1 MRRFLFLLSL
11 CSAFV
16 GCQRGNTPELPAE
29 ADFDGDGVRN
39 ADDCAPWNDA
49 VAGDFDGD
57 GWLDR
62 RCLEMWEAGNPNVFL
77 RGPVERHHDC
87 DDRDP
92 ARHPWLGP
100 DGQPDFY
107 EHAPDPDSFAY
118 EACDGAEMPPAW
130 AWDGIDNDCDPEG
143 KVDVA
148 DWDHDSFTS
157 TALGGGDCNDCRPT
171 VHPDI
176 DEHAVVQLGESVC
189 PVYMYDDIDNDCD
202 PTTRDDD
209 FDEDGVEAG
218 WDAGSAC
225 GAVINATTGLPLSEL
240 ATGDDCDDIE
250 VTIYGGAPE
259 FCDLVDQDCDGD
271 PLNGFLAGDL
281 GPVVYVN
288 AANAG
293 VDAFVATGQSP
304 ELGLPDLASAMA
316 SVATCPEVVLEP
328 GDYTERVR
336 LDLVVFRE
344 EDAVPEGVDPDAHGN
359 ADTHPA
365 PPAAGAPESVEG
377 VDRTDVGALV
387 GHTVRIRGAGPGVS
401 LRGDGTRALEVWLLA
416 SQTLELQDLELVDAS
431 VESLTREE
439 RLEICMTQNTELVGQ
454 DKVISATSGVS
465 SNTHQSAMAS
475 SNGFSGTHA
484 RTSVWLGSEVT
495 LKGEGDRKPEGW
507 MWGGAVHR
515 AELPDPKAIAATA
528 LERVQLR
535 LGSVKGP
542 SKRTKMVVDPA
553 AAGRILGHL
562 LRPANG
568 RSLSQGQSFWAEHL
582 GKKAVSD
589 KLTLIDDP
597 LLRRGFSSRP
607 YDGDGIAA
615 KPMSLIEGG
624 VLQNVYIDTYYGQKL
639 GMAPTA
645 TGGSNQL
652 VTPGE
657 RPLASI
663 LADIDDAIYV
673 TSWLGGNSDPTTGD
687 FSLGL
692 RGHLVEK
699 GQVGGPID
707 EMNITGNLV
716 DLFANL
722 VEVGSDPW
730 PYSSRRVPTLV
741 FDAVDFS

>member
-1 MRRFLFLLSL
+1 MAEDLLAL
-11 CSAFV
+11 A
-16 GCQRGNTPELPAE
+16 QRAVEAAAAAGAAGTFASTSRGRDVELS
-29 ADFDGDGVRN
+29 VR
-39 ADDCAPWNDA
+39 
-49 VAGDFDGD
+49 
-57 GWLDR
+57 
-62 RCLEMWEAGNPNVFL
+62 
-77 RGPVERHHDC
+77 
-87 DDRDP
+87 
-92 ARHPWLGP
+92 
-100 DGQPDFY
+100 
-107 EHAPDPDSFAY
+107 
-118 EACDGAEMPPAW
+118 DGAVE
-130 AWDGIDNDCDPEG
+130 
-143 KVDVA
+143 
-148 DWDHDSFTS
+148 
-157 TALGGGDCNDCRPT
+157 T
-171 VHPDI
+171 VK
-176 DEHAVVQLGESVC
+176 
-189 PVYMYDDIDNDCD
+189 
-202 PTTRDDD
+202 
-209 FDEDGVEAG
+209 
-218 WDAGSAC
+218 DAGSM
-225 GAVINATTGLPLSEL
+225 GLSIRLWVD
-240 ATGDDCDDIE
+240 GR
-250 VTIYGGAPE
+250 YG
-259 FCDLVDQDCDGD
+259 
-271 PLNGFLAGDL
+271 
-281 GPVVYVN
+281 
-288 AANAG
+288 
-293 VDAFVATGQSP
+293 S
-304 ELGLPDLASAMA
+304 
-316 SVATCPEVVLEP
+316 
-328 GDYTERVR
+328 
-336 LDLVVFRE
+336 
-344 EDAVPEGVDPDAHGN
+344 H
-359 ADTHPA
+359 
-365 PPAAGAPESVEG
+365 
-377 VDRTDVGALV
+377 RTND
-387 GHTVRIRGAGPGVS
+387 
-401 LRGDGTRALEVWLLA
+401 LRGDALDRFVAEAVALTRAVQPDPHRVIPDPVLFEGRSTA
-416 SQTLELQDLELVDAS
+416 DLELVDAS

-465 SNTHQSAMAS
+465 SHTRQSAMAS

-624 VLQNVYIDTYYGQKL
+624 VLQNVYIDTYYGDKL

-663 LADIDDAIYV
+663 LADIGDAIYV